1 MKTTYITVNTVNKN
15 DGYHIGTIKATN
27 DSELNEKLKLAM
39 DSHFDADT
47 IFENQTLDS
56 VKNGNTKEFKINFN
70 LEDFT
75 EQIEIMETW
84 LY

>member
-27 DSELNEKLKLAM
+27 DIELNEKLKLVM

-47 IFENQTLDS
+47 IFGEQTLDS
-56 VKNGNTKEFKINFN
+56 IKNGNVKEIKIDFN

-75 EQIEIMETW
+75 EQIEILETW